1 MRIGIFTK
9 SFSGALGAVMRQA
22 SAAGYECVQFNMAAV
37 AAEIAAT
44 TIGVAVI
51 DPAMPNAITPAVCAL
66 IVQAAHR
73 NGVSIAALSG
83 TYNMIHPDP
92 EIRAG
97 GLARL
102 DVMLGAAAAM
112 GVPLVTLCTGTRDS
126 TDQWRHHPDNAA
138 PDAWRDLSTEMAR
151 AVALADRHG
160 VDLGI
165 EPERANVV
173 RDAAAAKR
181 LLDERGSAR
190 LRIVLDPAN
199 LVEADDADPWRDTI
213 AHAVELLGPHIAMS
227 HAKDR
232 AADNGFVTVG
242 RGAIDFPH
250 FIGCLRNVKFD
261 GPLVTHGLAA
271 NEAAGVATFLRG
283 VLDA

>member
-1 MRIGIFTK
+1 MRLGIFAKT
-9 SFSGALGAVMRQA
+9 FPGPDPDAVLGQVA
-22 SAAGYECVQFNMAAV
+22 AAGYACTQFNMACA
-37 AAEIAAT
+37 
-44 TIGVAVI
+44 GL
-51 DPAMPNAITPAVCAL
+51 PAMPNAISPAVCAS
-66 IVQAAHR
+66 IVEAARR
-73 NGVSIAALSG
+73 NGVAVVALSG

-92 EIRAG
+92 AVRAA

-102 DVMLGAAAAM
+102 DVMLAAAAAM
-112 GVPLVTLCTGTRDS
+112 GVPLVTLCTGTRDP
-126 TDQWRHHPDNAA
+126 TDQWRHHPDNAS
-138 PDAWRDLSTEMAR
+138 PEAWCDLNVEMAR
-151 AVALADRHG
+151 AIALADRHG

-181 LLDERGSAR
+181 LLDELGSAR

-199 LVEADDADPWRDTI
+199 LVEADDPDPWRDTI
-213 AHAVELLGPHIAMS
+213 AGAVELLGPQIAMA

-232 AADNGFVTVG
+232 SADNGFATVG

-250 FIGCLRNVKFD
+250 FIDCLRGQKFD

-271 NEAAGVATFLRG
+271 DEAAGVATMLRG
-283 VLDA
+283 LVDA